1 MAADTPQAPTSGPKT
16 GNAPTLTW
24 AVRLL
29 ALQAVAVAVTTA
41 LVVYADL
48 TQEAGT
54 VRAALTVTGYFLL
67 MAAIFALLAWSLHR
81 RKAWARSPA
90 IVLELLLVPIGWY
103 MITGGSA
110 WLGVPVLVVGLV
122 GAGLLLAPST
132 RAALG
137 ISWRP
142 GA

>member
-1 MAADTPQAPTSGPKT
+1 MAADTPEAPPRKET
-16 GNAPTLTW
+16 TLTW

-29 ALQAVAVAVTTA
+29 ALQAVVVAATA
-41 LVVYADL
+41 AFVVYADL

-54 VRAALTVTGYFLL
+54 ARAALTVTGYALL
-67 MAAIFALLAWSLHR
+67 MAAIFALLSWALHR

-103 MITGGSA
+103 MVTGGAA
-110 WLGVPVLVVGLV
+110 WLGVPVLVVGFV

-137 ISWRP
+137 ISWRSE
-142 GA
+142 A

>member
-1 MAADTPQAPTSGPKT
+1 MVDPPQTTTPRAT
-16 GNAPTLTW
+16 TLTW
-24 AVRLL
+24 AVWLL
-29 ALQAVAVAVTTA
+29 VVQAAAVAAVAG

-48 TQEAGT
+48 AGT
-54 VRAALTVTGYFLL
+54 AGTARSALTVTGYAVL
-67 MAAIFALLAWSLHR
+67 MAAVLALLAWALGR
-81 RKAWARSPA
+81 RRAWARGPA

-103 MITGGSA
+103 MITGGAA
-110 WLGVPVLVVGLV
+110 WLGVPVIAVGLV

-137 ISWRP
+137 ISWPP